1 MAKIRLPLG
10 YRPPFLPPR
19 SPTATAFDLQRLKQD
34 PLLSAAVSHLMSGA
48 TQVTQN
54 NNNNNNNIN
63 SVNHNLS
70 HGPSNGNNNN
80 NHTNNN
86 NNIKN
91 KDRYACKFCGK
102 VFPRSAN
109 LTRHLRTH
117 TGKVFFI
124 YISFR
129 YIEICIIFKFSYRRA
144 TILVQI
150 L

>member
-19 SPTATAFDLQRLKQD
+19 SPSATAFDLQRLKQD

-48 TQVTQN
+48 TQISQ
-54 NNNNNNNIN
+54 NNNNNNIN

-70 HGPSNGNNNN
+70 HGPSNGNSNNN
-80 NHTNNN
+80 NNTHNNNNN

-91 KDRYACKFCGK
+91 KDRYACKYCGK

-117 TGKVFFI
+117 TGNVKNIYLYSFI
-124 YISFR
+124 SN
-129 YIEICIIFKFSYRRA
+129 ICILSCRRA
-144 TILVQI
+144 TVLVQI